1 MLRRMARRL
10 IAFAAV
16 GIAAALA
23 HLSVAALLLHSLMKG
38 PGTAPVLA
46 ANAAAFI
53 VAFLVSYS
61 GQRRWTFRSSAAHA
75 RLLPRYLLVA
85 AAGLGVN
92 EAVVATGMRAFGLP
106 ALLAIALAIVCV
118 AWLTFQASQYWV
130 FSQHEAAGTNPE
142 SLHVH

>member
-130 FSQHEAAGTNPE
+130 FAQHEAAGTNPE

>member
-1 MLRRMARRL
+1 M
-10 IAFAAV
+10 AFAAV
-16 GIAAALA
+16 GIAAALV
-23 HLSVAALLLHSLMKG
+23 HLSVAALLLPSLTKG
-38 PGTAPVLA
+38 PGTAPVLV

-92 EAVVATGMRAFGLP
+92 EAVVATGMRAFGLS

-130 FSQHEAAGTNPE
+130 FAQQEAAGTNRE
-142 SLHVH
+142 SLRVH

>member
-16 GIAAALA
+16 GIAAALV
-23 HLSVAALLLHSLMKG
+23 HLSVAAVLLHSLIKG
-38 PGTAPVLA
+38 PDAGPALV

-130 FSQHEAAGTNPE
+130 FSLHEAAGTNPE

>member
-1 MLRRMARRL
+1 MARRL

>member
-1 MLRRMARRL
+1 MARRL

-16 GIAAALA
+16 GIAAALT

-118 AWLTFQASQYWV
+118 AWLTLQASQYWV
-130 FSQHEAAGTNPE
+130 FAQHEAAGTNRE

>member
-1 MLRRMARRL
+1 
-10 IAFAAV
+10 
-16 GIAAALA
+16 
-23 HLSVAALLLHSLMKG
+23 VATVLLHSLMKG
-38 PGTAPVLA
+38 RGVGPALV
-46 ANAAAFI
+46 ANAAAFT

-61 GQRRWTFRSSAAHA
+61 GQRRWTFRSSGGHA

-118 AWLTFQASQYWV
+118 AWLTFQASHYWV
-130 FSQHEAAGTNPE
+130 FAQHEAAAGTNR
-142 SLHVH
+142 

>member
-92 EAVVATGMRAFGLP
+92 EAIVATGMRALGLP
-106 ALLAIALAIVCV
+106 ALLVIALAIACV
-118 AWLTFQASQYWV
+118 AWLTFQAAQYWV
-130 FSQHEAAGTNPE
+130 FAQHEAAGTNRE